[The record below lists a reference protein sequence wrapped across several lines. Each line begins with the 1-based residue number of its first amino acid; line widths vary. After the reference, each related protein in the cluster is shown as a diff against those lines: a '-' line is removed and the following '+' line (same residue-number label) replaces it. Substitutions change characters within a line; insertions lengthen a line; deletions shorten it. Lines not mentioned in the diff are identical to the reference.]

1 MSQEKTAEIIDLSAT
16 RAAAAGDGA
25 GPFLASA
32 RLAAG
37 LDIPDVAAATKIK
50 PAHIE
55 AIESGNT
62 AGLPATPYAVGF
74 VRVYAAYLGL
84 DADAIAIE
92 FRKEVLAARPEPAP
106 DTRASAVPA
115 YEASSGVKFI
125 SLFGIFVIV
134 GFAIWI
140 ALQIAG
146 KGGADEGADAGDA
159 QARVRVSETRAE
171 APRPRPV
178 AAARGYDVVPIPPV
192 GGEAALE
199 PAGSANLDPNA
210 PAQPSAAAADTGAP
224 EDVAPSAEPFTQTV
238 PDDSTGAEPVVA
250 GAVNTAPE
258 IAASEIAPPLL
269 STIRA
274 DGPLP
279 DIAAPEIAPPTV
291 ETPASQQPDIQPTE
305 IARTIVQ
312 PAAPQPVIV
321 DARLIRSIGPKYPAR
336 CERGAG
342 ALETVSVIFDVN
354 VTGRPTN
361 PRVTAAS
368 DDCFE
373 DAAVAAVTK
382 WRFNPR
388 TIDGAPRPQQNIE
401 ATLNF
406 RR

>member
-55 AIESGNT
+55 AIETGNM

-92 FRKEVLAARPEPAP
+92 FRKEVLAARPAAAP
-106 DTRASAVPA
+106 ETRGSAVPA

-125 SLFGIFVIV
+125 SLFGIFVIL

-146 KGGADEGADAGDA
+146 KGGADEAADAGNT
-159 QARVRVSETRAE
+159 QSRVRVSETRAE

-178 AAARGYDVVPIPPV
+178 SSARGYDVLPIPPV
-192 GGEAALE
+192 GSDPAAGEAADDAVA
-199 PAGSANLDPNA
+199 PAPLGSPLPRSNA
-210 PAQPSAAAADTGAP
+210 PVQSAVIDPAPPVETPDNAAPDAAAVSADPTVVSAAETDPAISAP
-224 EDVAPSAEPFTQTV
+224 P
-238 PDDSTGAEPVVA
+238 
-250 GAVNTAPE
+250 
-258 IAASEIAPPLL
+258 IAPPLL
-269 STIRA
+269 STIRPDA
-274 DGPLP
+274 PAP
-279 DIAAPEIAPPTV
+279 DIAAASVEAPV
-291 ETPASQQPDIQPTE
+291 GEQPDILPTE
-305 IARTIVQ
+305 IAPTIVQ

-321 DARLIRSIGPKYPAR
+321 EARLIRSIGPKYPAR

-354 VTGRPTN
+354 ATGRPTN
-361 PRVTAAS
+361 PRVTGAS

-388 TIDGAPRPQQNIE
+388 TVNGAPRPQQNIE

>member
-55 AIESGNT
+55 AIETGNT

-92 FRKEVLAARPEPAP
+92 FRKEVTAARPEPAP
-106 DTRASAVPA
+106 DTRSSAVPA

-146 KGGADEGADAGDA
+146 KGGADEAAASADTP
-159 QARVRVSETRAE
+159 ARVRVSQNRAE

-178 AAARGYDVVPIPPV
+178 SSARGYEVVPIPPV
-192 GGEAALE
+192 GGDA
-199 PAGSANLDPNA
+199 A
-210 PAQPSAAAADTGAP
+210 PADTVSEAGVPVPAVVPVTAPDTAPVTAPDTARDTPPVATPSEIPDTTAPTRTAPAPENRAPAVEPAAAASGGVAPAVTGAAHI
-224 EDVAPSAEPFTQTV
+224 EA
-238 PDDSTGAEPVVA
+238 
-250 GAVNTAPE
+250 E
-258 IAASEIAPPLL
+258 IAAPPVAPPLL
-269 STIRA
+269 S
-274 DGPLP
+274 
-279 DIAAPEIAPPTV
+279 
-291 ETPASQQPDIQPTE
+291 S
-305 IARTIVQ
+305 VQ
-312 PAAPQPVIV
+312 PVAPQPTIV
-321 DARLIRSIGPKYPAR
+321 DARLIRSIGPKYPPR

-354 VTGRPTN
+354 ATGRPTN
-361 PRVTAAS
+361 PRVTGAS

-388 TIDGAPRPQQNIE
+388 TVDGAPRPQQNIE

-406 RR
+406 RQ

>member
-106 DTRASAVPA
+106 DTRSSAVPA

-125 SLFGIFVIV
+125 SLFGIFVIL

-140 ALQIAG
+140 TLQIAG
-146 KGGADEGADAGDA
+146 KGGVDESADAGNA
-159 QARVRVSETRAE
+159 AARVRISETRAE

-178 AAARGYDVVPIPPV
+178 ASARGYDVLPIPPV
-192 GGEAALE
+192 GGER
-199 PAGSANLDPNA
+199 
-210 PAQPSAAAADTGAP
+210 AAATPRSGAP
-224 EDVAPSAEPFTQTV
+224 VVQTGTADIDPAAPVETSDHGT
-238 PDDSTGAEPVVA
+238 PDA
-250 GAVNTAPE
+250 GAVSADAAVVAAEADGGITAPP
-258 IAASEIAPPLL
+258 IAPPLL
-269 STIRA
+269 STIRPDAPSPDRAAASIETPVGAPA
-274 DGPLP
+274 DTEP
-279 DIAAPEIAPPTV
+279 AEIAPV
-291 ETPASQQPDIQPTE
+291 
-305 IARTIVQ
+305 IVQ
-312 PAAPQPVIV
+312 PAAPQPIIV

-354 VTGRPTN
+354 ATGRPTN

-388 TIDGAPRPQQNIE
+388 TVDGAPRPQQNIE